1 MTDTSKKVRGGAT
14 RAKEPLTKETLKE
27 KFFSTNFILAV
38 LLLVGGLFV
47 GFPKGE
53 AEKVVASLF
62 TLIGSVGAFRV
73 FFKTAEFS
81 PIKWIQDS
89 NTWNYLATIFIALFP
104 VLTPEVFTALRA
116 AIEAGMGGN
125 WQGILT
131 ALISLATILWN
142 VFKNAKLPKVP
153 PTTTV
158 FLMLIFVGYNLPA
171 QSNRQLKNAYSDQ
184 IQLLEKD
191 TFEILPQPGEFPQD
205 IESSVTKRDG
215 TRALVSNWGA
225 EQHKLALLRNR
236 IAAECKNNVH
246 IRIVDTSMDTD
257 HAQLQQGKQKGYN
270 YTTDAQGIDRNGHGT
285 HVGGI
290 IAAPD
295 FGVCYDLIKAGVLT
309 FEFDQI
315 LGATGGGSFEWF
327 RLCEADQLAKDRA
340 RKAAGV
346 RTVVSGSFGGNT
358 ATIGNVEAAMK
369 AVTDQGG
376 IYCIAAGNTGSEG
389 VQYPGSSQYSITCA
403 SLDQSGGRSSYS
415 TQGAQVWNA
424 QPGRSIQS
432 CWLNN
437 QYATLSGTSMATPFL
452 SGVVAIAISKWGD
465 LLPNYAAV
473 KTYLATISKDI
484 APTGKDNQTGYGIAL
499 IESVLNTAPNSKPPV
514 NPPPTPP
521 SDTTAPVRPMRI
533 YTLTFDDKYKMYW
546 SENIA
551 APATPQKKTT
561 VGYVPKFHRLS
572 KATVKSN
579 AAQFVTIGTI
589 ELAVNSTTNADIEL
603 KRIKEAFSTLV
614 FANRGL
620 VLAKGSDFA
629 DAVYWSA
636 YFAELLIYTQYK
648 TKIPINITRITGSN
662 NNGSLVT
669 WTNDQLRHF
678 PKN

>member
-1 MTDTSKKVRGGAT
+1 MTDTKKRSGAVKV
-14 RAKEPLTKETLKE
+14 KEPLTKEVVVGKLFSANFALMITLVIG
-27 KFFSTNFILAV
+27 TLW
-38 LLLVGGLFV
+38 V
-47 GFPKGE
+47 GFPTGE
-53 AEKVVASLF
+53 AEKMVQAIFSIISGIGLF
-62 TLIGSVGAFRV
+62 RN
-73 FFKTAEFS
+73 FFKDAK
-81 PIKWIQDS
+81 IDAIGWIRNT
-89 NTWNYLATIFIALFP
+89 NTWGFLSVIFIQLFP
-104 VLTPEVFTALRA
+104 SLTPELFTAVRSVV
-116 AIEAGMGGN
+116 EAGIGGN
-125 WQGILT
+125 WQQILT
-131 ALISLATILWN
+131 ATIGLATIIWEM
-142 VFKNAKLPKVP
+142 FKNAKLPKLP
-153 PTTTV
+153 AAKTATI
-158 FLMLIFVGYNLPA
+158 LMLLFVGYDLPA
-171 QSNRQLKNAYSDQ
+171 QSNKQLKNAYSEQ
-184 IQLLEKD
+184 VKLLEKD

-205 IESSVTKRDG
+205 IESGVTKRDG

-225 EQHKLALLRNR
+225 EQHKLTLLRNR
-236 IAAECKNNVH
+236 IAAECKNKVH
-246 IRIVDTSMDTD
+246 VRIVDTAMDTD
-257 HAQLQQGKQKGYN
+257 HAQLQQGKRTGAN
-270 YTTDAQGIDRNGHGT
+270 YTTDAAGIDRNGHST

-295 FGVCYDLIKAGVLT
+295 FGIAYDLIKAGVLT

-315 LGATGGGSFEWF
+315 LSSTGGGSFEWF
-327 RLCEADQLAKDRA
+327 RLCEADQLAKDRT

-358 ATIGNVEAAMK
+358 AAIGNVEAAMK
-369 AVTDQGG
+369 AVTDVGSV
-376 IYCIAAGNTGSEG
+376 YCIAAGNTGSEG

-452 SGVVAIAISKWGD
+452 SGVVAIALSKWGD
-465 LLPNYAAV
+465 LLPNYTAV

-484 APTGKDNQTGYGIAL
+484 APTGKDNGTGYGIAL
-499 IESVLNTAPNSKPPV
+499 IEAVLNTAPNSKPPV

-521 SDTTAPVRPMRI
+521 ADTTAPVRPMRI
-533 YTLTFDDKYKMYW
+533 YTLSFDEKYKMYW
-546 SENIA
+546 GENIA
-551 APATPQKKTT
+551 APTDRQKKTAG
-561 VGYVPKFHRLS
+561 GYVPKIHRLS

-589 ELAVNSTTNADIEL
+589 ELAVNSITNADVEL

-648 TKIPINITRITGSN
+648 NKIPINIVRITGSN